1 MTQKKALHINSYFL
15 SNKIH
20 YNLYTTITKYRDDK
34 LFIPVYESY
43 RDNNISNLDIDYI
56 FNDIDKKLF
65 FTKYFKIFKVINKK
79 NLTKGYDYIH
89 AHTLISD
96 GIAAYL
102 LSKFTKK
109 KFVVTVRST
118 DVNFFIKKSAIFR
131 YIARKILSKV
141 SMVFFVSPS
150 HKAIIKNLY
159 PKVDT
164 NLFFS
169 LPNGLDNFWL
179 NNAYEKSSLD
189 QDLST
194 VKILFVGQII
204 KRKKLDLLIDFLK
217 KYDDRKYELTVVG
230 KNLLELNFDEIAK
243 SIPNG
248 NTINYLGEVKNK
260 EELLKIYRDNH
271 LFVLLS
277 YAETFGVVYV
287 EALSQG
293 LPIIYTR
300 RDGIDGYFREGEV
313 GYSSSHES
321 LPELKEKV
329 DLIVSQ
335 YSTICKN
342 TKKNIQNFDWELIAK
357 DYIQRTN
364 TLKP

>member
-20 YNLYTTITKYRDDK
+20 YNLYTTITKYREDK

-43 RDNNISNLDIDYI
+43 RENDIPGLDIDYI
-56 FNDIDKKLF
+56 FTNVDKKLF

-79 NLTKGYDYIH
+79 KLTNGYDYIH

-102 LSKFTKK
+102 LSKFTNR

-118 DVNFFIKKSAIFR
+118 DVDFFIKKSSFFR
-131 YIARKILSKV
+131 FIARKILSQV
-141 SMVFFVSPS
+141 SMVFFVSQS
-150 HKAIIKNLY
+150 HKNIIKTLY
-159 PKVDT
+159 PKIDT
-164 NLFFS
+164 NAFFS

-179 NNAYEKSSLD
+179 KNVYEKTPAD
-189 QDLST
+189 QDLSS

-217 KYDDRKYELTVVG
+217 KYDDRKYELTIVG
-230 KNLLELNFDEIAK
+230 KNSLELDFDQIAQ
-243 SIPNG
+243 SITNG
-248 NTINYLGEVKNK
+248 NTINYVGEVKNK
-260 EELLKIYRDNH
+260 EELLRIYRENH
-271 LFVLLS
+271 LFILLS

-300 RDGIDGYFREGEV
+300 GDGIDGYFPEGEV

-329 DLIVSQ
+329 DLILAQ

-342 TKKNIQNFDWELIAK
+342 TKKNIQRFDWELIAK
-357 DYIQRTN
+357 DYIQQTN
-364 TLKP
+364 NLI